1 MNWTVAVDPA
11 ARKQLKR
18 IPKADAERIRAVA
31 REFVVN
37 PYAGDIRKMEGE
49 EDVWRR
55 RVGAYRILYE
65 VRAKAGLIY
74 VLDVRRRTSNTY

>member
-18 IPKADAERIRAVA
+18 IPKAHAERVHVVI

-37 PYAGDIRKMEGE
+37 PHAGDILKMEGE

-55 RVGAYRILYE
+55 RIGAYRILYE
-65 VRAKAGLIY
+65 VRVKSRIVY
-74 VLDVRRRTSNTY
+74 VFDVRRRTSSSY